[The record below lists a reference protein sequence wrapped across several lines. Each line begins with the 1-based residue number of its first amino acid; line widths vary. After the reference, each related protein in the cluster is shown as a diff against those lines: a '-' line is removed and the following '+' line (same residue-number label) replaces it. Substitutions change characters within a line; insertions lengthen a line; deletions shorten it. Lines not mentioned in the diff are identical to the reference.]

1 MTRENISESL
11 AARTGLS
18 KKDSRAAVNALFEIM
33 TDALA
38 RGEKI
43 QVTGFGTFET
53 AVRAARTVK
62 NMRTGETMQVPEMK
76 TPRFKAGKT
85 LKDAVK

>member
-1 MTRENISESL
+1 MTKENLSESL
-11 AARTGLS
+11 AVRTGLS
-18 KKDSRAAVNALFEIM
+18 KKDSRAAVNALFEIV

-38 RGEKI
+38 RGEKV

-53 AVRAARTVK
+53 AVRAARTAK
-62 NMRTGETMQVPEMK
+62 NIRTGAAIQVPETK
-76 TPRFKAGKT
+76 TPRFKAGKA

>member
-1 MTRENISESL
+1 MTKENLSESL

-18 KKDSRAAVNALFEIM
+18 KKDSRAAVNALFEIV

-38 RGEKI
+38 RGEKV

-53 AVRAARTVK
+53 AVRAARTAT
-62 NMRTGETMQVPEMK
+62 NIRTGETIPVPETK
-76 TPRFKAGKT
+76 VPRFKAGKA

>member
-1 MTRENISESL
+1 MTKENISESL

-18 KKDSRAAVNALFEIM
+18 KKDSRAAVNALFEIL
-33 TDALA
+33 TDAMA

-43 QVTGFGTFET
+43 QVTGFGTFDT
-53 AVRAARTVK
+53 SMRAARTAK
-62 NMRTGETMQVPEMK
+62 NMRTGETIQVPATK
-76 TPRFKAGKT
+76 VPRFKAGKT